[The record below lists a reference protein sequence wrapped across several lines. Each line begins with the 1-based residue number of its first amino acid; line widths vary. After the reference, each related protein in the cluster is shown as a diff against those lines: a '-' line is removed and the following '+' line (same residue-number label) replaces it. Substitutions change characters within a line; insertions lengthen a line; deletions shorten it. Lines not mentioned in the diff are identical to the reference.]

1 MHAPHPRSRYGF
13 IQIRAPIT
21 RSRKIHS
28 SAYSSPISR
37 RLRSSKFHNISQS
50 YSAAPPRRRY
60 PAQVRCST
68 YLERGVVDNHR
79 QRFRGDEV
87 ISRHRPRSSLPLVDF
102 ARLAWISTE
111 MDSANIMSLGS
122 TIFRAFRSEAT
133 VTCYASWCADS
144 LVARRH
150 FALSRFDFRSFRVS
164 GGKMTPG
171 RDGYQSTNMPN
182 TNERIPES
190 HESLAD
196 SNVRG
201 ICFRGNPG

>member
-1 MHAPHPRSRYGF
+1 MA
-13 IQIRAPIT
+13 T
-21 RSRKIHS
+21 N
-28 SAYSSPISR
+28 SR
-37 RLRSSKFHNISQS
+37 RLVHFSILGIAGTIVFASVAN
-50 YSAAPPRRRY
+50 ADP
-60 PAQVRCST
+60 V
-68 YLERGVVDNHR
+68 GV
-79 QRFRGDEV
+79 
-87 ISRHRPRSSLPLVDF
+87 
-102 ARLAWISTE
+102 ALAWISTE
-111 MDSANIMSLGS
+111 MDSANIMSLRS

>member
-1 MHAPHPRSRYGF
+1 
-13 IQIRAPIT
+13 
-21 RSRKIHS
+21 
-28 SAYSSPISR
+28 
-37 RLRSSKFHNISQS
+37 
-50 YSAAPPRRRY
+50 
-60 PAQVRCST
+60 
-68 YLERGVVDNHR
+68 
-79 QRFRGDEV
+79 
-87 ISRHRPRSSLPLVDF
+87 
-102 ARLAWISTE
+102 
-111 MDSANIMSLGS
+111 MDWANIMSLRS

-133 VTCYASWCADS
+133 VTCYANWCADS